1 MISRFLCVNGVVII
15 SSKRYYF
22 GVGGGMLALEELIKE
37 AGAEQSYTVIEKLSF
52 EDGKSNVRDI
62 IVMKRIV

>member
-1 MISRFLCVNGVVII
+1 M

-22 GVGGGMLALEELIKE
+22 GVGGGMFSLEEQLNKE
-37 AGAEQSYTVIEKLSF
+37 NDLHSYDIIYKCSF

-62 IVMKRIV
+62 SVLRKIT